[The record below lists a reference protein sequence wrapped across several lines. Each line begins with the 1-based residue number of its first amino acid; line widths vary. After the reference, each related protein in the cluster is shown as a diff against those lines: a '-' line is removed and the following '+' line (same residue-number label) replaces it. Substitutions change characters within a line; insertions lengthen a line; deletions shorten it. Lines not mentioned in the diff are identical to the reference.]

1 MQTIFLPQRWLQWW
15 LGVPCRREEG
25 RLPLHEKLG
34 RRKVLSVPSCDE
46 MSIRCVEGTVWITGI
61 EGRGDLILRKGRNIL
76 GGHQRVVIE
85 ALEDS
90 VIELVP
96 V

>member
-1 MQTIFLPQRWLQWW
+1 M
-15 LGVPCRREEG
+15 
-25 RLPLHEKLG
+25 
-34 RRKVLSVPSCDE
+34 
-46 MSIRCVEGTVWITGI
+46 EGTVWITGI
-61 EGRGDLILRKGRNIL
+61 EEGGDVILRKGRNIL
-76 GGHQRVVIE
+76 GGRRRVVIE

>member
-1 MQTIFLPQRWLQWW
+1 METIFLPQRWLQWW
-15 LGVPCRREEG
+15 LGIPCRREEG

-61 EGRGDLILRKGRNIL
+61 GEGGDVILRKGRNIL
-76 GGHQRVVIE
+76 GGRRRVVIE